1 MRIKKL
7 QLRRLI
13 REAIDP
19 REMEEPLGGW
29 AGNALTRD
37 PELAPRSPEEHA
49 REKFKVGDL
58 VRSVDYRGDG
68 WGGDFERVL
77 GNFPGTIV
85 DIDDDDLDGTQY
97 VVNWPA
103 GEPTMVTASELE
115 LVTEGNSTDPRGL
128 KALLASLNVKGRD
141 FRPVANA
148 LSTAY
153 HDFEGG
159 PQDMKDEVEI
169 HSGGLSTSTDGDWID
184 WPLATYQEIWDLY
197 EKARQEYKPSQASG
211 PRF

>member
-1 MRIKKL
+1 MRIKKS

-85 DIDDDDLDGTQY
+85 DIDDDLDGTQY

-103 GEPTMVTASELE
+103 GEPTMVTAGELE
-115 LVTEGNSTDPRGL
+115 LVTEGNSTDPSWPRQAQSKLRYALVDYIDAYTL
-128 KALLASLNVKGRD
+128 KAGLNPGNRRD
-141 FRPVANA
+141 SQR
-148 LSTAY
+148 
-153 HDFEGG
+153 
-159 PQDMKDEVEI
+159 I
-169 HSGGLSTSTDGDWID
+169 HSEID
-184 WPLATYQEIWDLY
+184 SIVDSIL
-197 EKARQEYKPSQASG
+197 G
-211 PRF
+211 N